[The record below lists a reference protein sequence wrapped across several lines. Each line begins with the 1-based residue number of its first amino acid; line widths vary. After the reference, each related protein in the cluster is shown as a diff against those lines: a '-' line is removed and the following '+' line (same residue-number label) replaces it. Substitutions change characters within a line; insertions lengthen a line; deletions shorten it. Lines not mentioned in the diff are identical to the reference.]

1 MSRFPY
7 KTMSRTPYKKL
18 SRTPYKK
25 CLDLLTDKTLDFCYN
40 VVVHTGS
47 ITIEAFVAVI
57 VREGGQYE
65 RLAADPTLA
74 EVSQWMVGCVD
85 AVLVKMPA
93 CRRPEV
99 HPDAKRRRIHLKR
112 SKDALYSSQNPCSF
126 YLALNLSIN
135 QRRPLRRIRP

>member
-7 KTMSRTPYKKL
+7 TKV

-40 VVVHTGS
+40 VVAQTGS

-74 EVSQWMVGCVD
+74 EVSQWMVGCFD
-85 AVLVKMPA
+85 AMLVKMLA
-93 CRRPEV
+93 DVR
-99 HPDAKRRRIHLKR
+99 KRIHTHRKAPN
-112 SKDALYSSQNPCSF
+112 AL
-126 YLALNLSIN
+126 
-135 QRRPLRRIRP
+135 